1 MLGSFK
7 GGGITFHSAFI
18 CVSICVY
25 TYNLYINHDHHE
37 EDDDDDGDDD
47 DDDDDHHHHQ
57 WHHSAINEPWALLGF
72 FFTLRRFSTNFFL
85 HGEVVSLMPNFQPE
99 VPGLHICTPRDRVAQ
114 LYPRTLGSS
123 GILES
128 PFPIPT

>member
-7 GGGITFHSAFI
+7 GGGITFHSAFV

-25 TYNLYINHDHHE
+25 TYNLYINHDRHE
-37 EDDDDDGDDD
+37 D
-47 DDDDDHHHHQ
+47 DDDDDHHHQ
-57 WHHSAINEPWALLGF
+57 WHHSPINEPWAGLGF

-85 HGEVVSLMPNFQPE
+85 HGEVVSLMPNFQPG
-99 VPGLHICTPRDRVAQ
+99 VPGLHIYTPRDRVAQ